1 MSDLGM
7 LCDCHTHNL
16 QSQSGIVALEPS
28 SAVFLPGLFYS
39 VGIHPWSIGEVKE
52 EDFARLESVASNN
65 QVVAIGECGLDRLR
79 GGDLNAQIE
88 IFRRHISLGEN
99 LHKPL
104 IIHNVRCTSE
114 ILALRKSSRAKTPW
128 IMHGYRGNA
137 ETARRICDAGIML
150 SFGEKF
156 ALGVPESIPQEM
168 LLAETDM
175 SQLPI
180 KGIISEVC
188 PWDTALPGRNL
199 QRILS
204 K

>member
-1 MSDLGM
+1 MSEIE

-16 QSQSGIVALEPS
+16 QSQYGIIALTPED
-28 SAVFLPGLFYS
+28 AAFIPGLFYS
-39 VGIHPWSIGEVKE
+39 VGIHPWRSTGVKD
-52 EDFARLESVASNN
+52 EDYEKLESLASNP

-79 GGDLNAQIE
+79 GCDLNIQLD
-88 IFRRHISLGEN
+88 IFKRHICLSEN

-114 ILALRKSSRAKTPW
+114 ILAQRKHAHAKQPW

-137 ETARRICDAGIML
+137 ETAKRICDAGIML

-156 ALGVPESIPQEM
+156 AAGVPESIPPEM

-175 SQLPI
+175 SREPI
-180 KGIISEVC
+180 NRIISAVC
-188 PWDTALPGRNL
+188 PCDIGLPGRNL
-199 QRILS
+199 RRILS

>member
-1 MSDLGM
+1 MSKIE

-16 QSQSGIVALEPS
+16 QSQSGIIALTP
-28 SAVFLPGLFYS
+28 ADAAFVPGLFYS
-39 VGIHPWSIGEVKE
+39 VGIHPWSSIGMGD
-52 EDFARLESVASNN
+52 EDFEKLESLASNP

-79 GGDLNAQIE
+79 GGDLNTQLE
-88 IFRRHISLGEN
+88 IFKRHIDLSEN

-114 ILALRKSSRAKTPW
+114 ILAQRKRAHAEQPW

-137 ETARRICDAGIML
+137 ETAKRICDMGIML

-156 ALGVPESIPQEM
+156 ALGVPESVPPEM
-168 LLAETDM
+168 LLTETDM
-175 SQLPI
+175 SHESI
-180 KGIISEVC
+180 DTIISAVC
-188 PWDTALPGRNL
+188 PWDRSLPGRNL
-199 QRILS
+199 RRILS